1 MGELETKILDLL
13 ENSDYP
19 ISTKDI
25 SMILKCKESS
35 VSNALKKLLNEKEIL
50 KVGSSTQT
58 KYISK
63 SNTLAARPL
72 LIIGTLKR

>member
-1 MGELETKILDLL
+1 MSELETKILDLL

-35 VSNALKKLLNEKEIL
+35 VSNALKKLLNEKQNIYR
-50 KVGSSTQT
+50 KAIQ
-58 KYISK
+58 
-63 SNTLAARPL
+63 LAARPL